1 MGLCMPVPTTQNK
14 HLSSDAPFAMDRSL
28 IPVLLTGLL
37 LGGMLGCDLL
47 GFRGEEPLGR
57 VVFTKRDSTETGPDR
72 FVYTMNTDGSDRTRL
87 TFPDDSVSCGPNRER
102 TCGVGTAYRARWGP
116 EGERI
121 AFVSSAGPEHWS
133 IVVMNADGTNKRTIA
148 AVFDKPRWSPDGE
161 RLLVRKREIHGIITG
176 TYVVEADGSEI
187 TCIVCTDEG
196 AEGIDT
202 SQVDG
207 ALTWTSA
214 QWGPTSD
221 LLYLFSYP
229 DEAERPDQF
238 EGLYLFRISTREVVR
253 KVASLDLREG
263 LSIGPNGTISPDGE
277 RILFT
282 DEGNVYQSSPPGA
295 AAKQLTTGPT
305 CEYGACGDFDV
316 NWGDDGRHFVYARFE
331 AEDKENG
338 KSPRHVRLGDVRD
351 DGDGRRVSPV
361 SGRYPDLFIPDE

>member
-1 MGLCMPVPTTQNK
+1 MPVPTTQNK
-14 HLSSDAPFAMDRSL
+14 HLSSDAPFVMDRSL

-47 GFRGEEPLGR
+47 GLLGEEPLGR
-57 VVFTKRDSTETGPDR
+57 VVFTKRDLTETGPDR

-148 AVFDKPRWSPDGE
+148 AVFDKPRWSLDGE

-187 TCIVCTDEG
+187 TCIVCTDREPVTFQG
-196 AEGIDT
+196 DT
-202 SQVDG
+202 
-207 ALTWTSA
+207 LSA
-214 QWGPTSD
+214 STVQWGPTSD

-238 EGLYLFRISTREVVR
+238 ESLYLFRISTREVVR

-277 RILFT
+277 RILFA
-282 DEGNVYQSSPPGA
+282 DRGNVYQSSPPGA
-295 AAKQLTTGPT
+295 AAEQLTTGPT

-361 SGRYPDLFIPDE
+361 SGRYPDLFIPGE